1 MATTY
6 GGGNNTEDTMSAGKT
21 EVVGQT
27 ITDFSAEASKEHKEY
42 TEEAKE
48 AENEGK
54 EVQQGNDGETYIIEE
69 PATEEEKE
77 ESSNTEGSVL
87 DDDKLSQ
94 MLPEK
99 IEDNKENTT
108 ETEDIKENATETEDI
123 KENAT
128 ETEDIKEDT
137 TETEDIKEDATE
149 TEDIKED
156 ATETE
161 DIKEDAT
168 ETEDIKED
176 TTEEK
181 EQPVKVTALDGYTT
195 VVDSQ
200 IQFRVDGDNV
210 QVEGLEG
217 FDYTLNN
224 GVLTINVG
232 SEATV
237 LTVNVFNSTSNQ
249 MFDITV
255 NGIIG

>member
-27 ITDFSAEASKEHKEY
+27 ITDFSAEESKEHKEY

-123 KENAT
+123 KEDA
-128 ETEDIKEDT
+128 

-168 ETEDIKED
+168 E
-176 TTEEK
+176 EK
-181 EQPVKVTALDGYTT
+181 EQPVKITALDGYTT
-195 VVDSQ
+195 VVGSQ
-200 IQFRVDGDNV
+200 IQFRVSGDNV
-210 QVEGLEG
+210 QLEGLEG

-232 SEATV
+232 NEATV
-237 LTVNVFNSTSNQ
+237 LTVNAFNSTSNQ